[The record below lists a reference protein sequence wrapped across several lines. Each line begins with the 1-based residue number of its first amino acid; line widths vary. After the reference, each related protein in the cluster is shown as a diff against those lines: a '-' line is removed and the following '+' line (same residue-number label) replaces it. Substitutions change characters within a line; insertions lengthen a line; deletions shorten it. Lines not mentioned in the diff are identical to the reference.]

1 MGEKS
6 KRIGE
11 IGENIAQNFLHLL
24 GWTELRKGIDM
35 PCLKPQKHGHPISK
49 SGRRDTHGL
58 DVLFSYASSSENNTL
73 ESVLVSVKY
82 TNEPYPSNPK
92 KLFKSYA
99 LDLTGVLECY
109 KNSELLQEQHRKLGR
124 FRKNKISGVLIWLSN
139 DNSASDGNIIS
150 QINNSD
156 IGDFETQF
164 ETFYVVDTKQAYF
177 LYAGLTYIHQKY
189 PDYEMDFYY
198 PETTLNYN
206 SDLSRYGKILP
217 VEFLTS
223 SIILVRLRK
232 VNNND
237 LDIFCVLSR
246 DNFHRENLFSLIQA
260 SKEYTSEMKCRY
272 LFLFPDYNAGMY
284 EYEQDFQLSKVGS
297 SIADKI
303 MIESYLPNLGVLSS

>member
-11 IGENIAQNFLHLL
+11 IGENITQNFLHLL
-24 GWTELRKGIDM
+24 GWTELRTGIDM
-35 PCLKPQKHGHPISK
+35 PCLKSQKHANPKSK
-49 SGRRDTHGL
+49 SGKRNTHGL
-58 DVLFSYASSSENNTL
+58 DVLFSYASPSESNTL

-82 TNEPYPSNPK
+82 KNEPYPNNPK
-92 KLFKSYA
+92 DKFKSHA
-99 LDLTGVLECY
+99 LELTGLLECY
-109 KNSELLQEQHRKLGR
+109 KNSELQHEQHKRLGK
-124 FRKNKISGVLIWLSN
+124 FKKNKISGVLIWLSN
-139 DNSASDGNIIS
+139 NNSDNDEIIS
-150 QINNSD
+150 QINNAD
-156 IGDFETQF
+156 ISNFETQF
-164 ETFYVVDTKQAYF
+164 ETFYVIDTKQADF
-177 LYAGLTYIHQKY
+177 LYTGLTYIRKSY
-189 PDYEMDFYY
+189 IDYEMDFYY

-206 SDLSRYGKILP
+206 SDLSRVGKILP
-217 VEFLTS
+217 VEFVTS
-223 SIILVRLRK
+223 SVILIRLRK
-232 VNNND
+232 INSDD
-237 LDIFCVLSR
+237 LDIFCVLSK